1 MSQQVIVAKKTSKN
15 QITLPKE
22 IVDRF
27 PGVDYFAVRSEDG
40 TIVLEPFLQSRAD
53 EVRRKLAS
61 LELSEDDIA
70 SAVAWSRS
78 Q

>member
-1 MSQQVIVAKKTSKN
+1 MRQPVIVAKNTSKN

-40 TIVLEPFLQSRAD
+40 TIVLEPFVQSRAD

-61 LELSEDDIA
+61 IDIGEDDIA
-70 SAVAWSRS
+70 NAVAWARG

>member
-1 MSQQVIVAKKTSKN
+1 MRQPVIVAKNTSKN

-40 TIVLEPFLQSRAD
+40 TIVLEPFVQSRAD

-61 LELSEDDIA
+61 IDISEDDIA
-70 SAVAWSRS
+70 NAVAWARG